1 MTDINKIVLVGR
13 VTKDSR
19 LAYTK
24 QGIPVANF
32 SIANNQKKKQGDEW
46 IDEVSFF
53 ECNLWGKLAESLNQY
68 MVKGKQV
75 IVSGKLKQ
83 ERYTT
88 TDGSNRSK
96 IVINCDDIQL
106 LGKNEQQQQSSNNSN
121 QSTYSSNYEEDIP
134 F

>member
-13 VTKDSR
+13 LTKDSR

-24 QGIPVANF
+24 QGVPVANF

-83 ERYTT
+83 ERYTAI
-88 TDGSNRSK
+88 DGSNRSK

-106 LGKNEQQQQSSNNSN
+106 LGKNEQQQQSVNNSS
-121 QSTYSSNYEEDIP
+121 QSTYGSSYEEDIP